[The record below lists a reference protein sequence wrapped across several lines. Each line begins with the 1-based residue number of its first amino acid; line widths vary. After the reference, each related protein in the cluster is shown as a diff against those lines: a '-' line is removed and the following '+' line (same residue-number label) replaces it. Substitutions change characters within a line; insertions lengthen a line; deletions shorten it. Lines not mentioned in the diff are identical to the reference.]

1 MRRVAF
7 AGLLGSHAMATPLL
21 QWRNDGYGR
30 RPNPPN
36 AALRAGRDVLS
47 KDEFAKLKRKHMPPK
62 SFVDFEEGTSYFV
75 DNSGWRGSLLW
86 HPHYSEPLSAN
97 RPVSPPRRAS
107 SSSKPNQMDSKPRG
121 PNCKVVAVSNARA
134 NDTAP

>member
-1 MRRVAF
+1 
-7 AGLLGSHAMATPLL
+7 MAPKLIL
-21 QWRNDGYGR
+21 VQSW
-30 RPNPPN
+30 
-36 AALRAGRDVLS
+36 LRAGRDVLS